1 MRNLDAAKEKRPTL
15 RELEVLHAMIEGRK
29 TTSAASMLGISQPAI
44 SRTIQQLE
52 SRLGKI
58 LFRREGGRLQ
68 PTVEGLEFYQRSQPI
83 FQALER
89 LGNPP
94 EETLRGQLVRFI
106 APPTMAHRF
115 LPGLI
120 AAFHK
125 AEPNIRMQIEVG
137 ITADVIAKIADG
149 NFDIGITDA
158 QLHHPSVVFEPF
170 RRSNAHVILP
180 ADHMLASRPVLSA
193 IDLDDQPFIA
203 LSRRFSVRSA
213 LDRVFLDSGIAP
225 RIVVEAA
232 TSAIAYELVRAGVG
246 MTLINPFPLAFRG
259 DTDVVIRPF
268 AHTVPFETSFV
279 LSTAAP
285 PTQAARLFMDFVR
298 RSQADDGYSTPL
310 R

>member
-52 SRLGKI
+52 GRLGKI

-68 PTVEGLEFYQRSQPI
+68 PTLEGLEFYQRSQPI

-94 EETLRGQLVRFI
+94 EETLQGQLVRFI

-115 LPGLI
+115 LPRLV
-120 AAFHK
+120 AAFHQ
-125 AEPNIRMQIEVG
+125 AEPSIRMQIEVG

-180 ADHMLASRPVLSA
+180 ADHVLASRPVISA
-193 IDLDDQPFIA
+193 ADLDKQPFIA
-203 LSRRFSVRSA
+203 LTRRFSVRSA

-246 MTLINPFPLAFRG
+246 ITLINPFPLAFRG